1 MLPSRFECCSHQCPS
16 GQVVMGEEPYSGDQA
31 RDINTHIQL
40 LNCNVDGTK
49 AAPKREW
56 LPLAMR
62 MVGFHTRDKANQ
74 T

>member
-1 MLPSRFECCSHQCPS
+1 
-16 GQVVMGEEPYSGDQA
+16 MGEEPYSGDQA